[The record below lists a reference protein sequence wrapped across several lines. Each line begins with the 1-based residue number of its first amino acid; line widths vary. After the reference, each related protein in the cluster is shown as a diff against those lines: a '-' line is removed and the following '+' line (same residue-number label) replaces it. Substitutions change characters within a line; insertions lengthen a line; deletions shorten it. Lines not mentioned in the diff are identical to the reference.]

1 MTRKRFVRL
10 LMAHRYQRNEAE
22 QIARKMQKHH
32 GSYAAAW
39 ELEGRS
45 KAGFYLPLARIVG
58 IKIASKNIDVVMKA
72 ALKIGAAVAAMF
84 KVPQAV
90 VNRDWRNDRG

>member
-10 LMAHRYQRNEAE
+10 LMAHRCQRNEAE

-39 ELEGRS
+39 ELEMRD
-45 KAGFYLPLARIVG
+45 KAGCHLMLAKMVG
-58 IKIASKNIDVVMKA
+58 VKRATKNVDTVMKA
-72 ALKIGAAVAAMF
+72 TLKIGAAVAAMF

>member
-39 ELEGRS
+39 ELEGRD
-45 KAGFYLPLARIVG
+45 KAGCHLMLAKMVG
-58 IKIASKNIDVVMKA
+58 VKRATKNVDAVTKA
-72 ALKIGAAVAAMF
+72 FLKIGAAMAAMF

>member
-22 QIARKMQKHH
+22 QIAREMQKHH

-45 KAGFYLPLARIVG
+45 KAGCYLPLARIVG
-58 IKIASKNIDVVMKA
+58 VKIASKNIDVVMKA
-72 ALKIGAAVAAMF
+72 ALKIGAAMAAMF

-90 VNRDWRNDRG
+90 VNRDWRNNRG